1 MLVVGDKEIES
12 GSVSVR
18 HHGAGDLGA
27 MEVSGLTARMHGEVG
42 D

>member
-1 MLVVGDKEIES
+1 VVGDKEAES

-18 HHGAGDLGA
+18 HHGDGDLGA
-27 MEVSGLTARMHGEVG
+27 MELEALIARMTEEAG